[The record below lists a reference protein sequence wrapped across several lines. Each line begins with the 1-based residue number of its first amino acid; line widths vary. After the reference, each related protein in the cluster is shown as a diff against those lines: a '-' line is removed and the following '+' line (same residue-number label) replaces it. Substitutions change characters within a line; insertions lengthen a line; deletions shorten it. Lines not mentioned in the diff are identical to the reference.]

1 MGNYTFKRTKYMDNN
16 RLAILAYD
24 NHEESG
30 GMFTVVTTN
39 LEDGLTLEDN
49 MAYIDVNNSFPLGE
63 MLQDKYEEIDVNNSS
78 QLGEML
84 QDKFEVIG
92 GHRSGFVLY
101 PLVKFDKEF
110 LDSLEE
116 AQN

>member
-1 MGNYTFKRTKYMDNN
+1 MDNN

-24 NHEESG
+24 NQEESG
-30 GMFTVVTTN
+30 GLFTVVTTN

-49 MAYIDVNNSFPLGE
+49 MAYIDVNKS
-63 MLQDKYEEIDVNNSS
+63 Y

-84 QDKFEVIG
+84 LDKFEVIG
-92 GHRSGFVLY
+92 RHRSGFVLY
-101 PLVKFDKEF
+101 PLVKFDEEF

-116 AQN
+116 AEN

>member
-1 MGNYTFKRTKYMDNN
+1 MGNYTFKKSKYMDNN

-24 NHEESG
+24 NQEESG
-30 GMFTVVTTN
+30 GLFTVVTTN

-49 MAYIDVNNSFPLGE
+49 MAYIDVNNSF
-63 MLQDKYEEIDVNNSS
+63 

-92 GHRSGFVLY
+92 RHRSGFVLY
-101 PLVKFDKEF
+101 PLVKFDEEF

-116 AQN
+116 AEN

>member
-1 MGNYTFKRTKYMDNN
+1 MDNN

-24 NHEESG
+24 NQEESG
-30 GMFTVVTTN
+30 GLFTVVTTN

-49 MAYIDVNNSFPLGE
+49 MAYIDVNNSF
-63 MLQDKYEEIDVNNSS
+63 

-92 GHRSGFVLY
+92 ETGSGFVVY
-101 PLVKFDKEF
+101 PLVKFVKEF

-116 AQN
+116 A

>member
-1 MGNYTFKRTKYMDNN
+1 MDNN

-24 NHEESG
+24 NQEESG
-30 GMFTVVTTN
+30 GLFTVVTTN

-49 MAYIDVNNSFPLGE
+49 MAYIDVNNSF
-63 MLQDKYEEIDVNNSS
+63 

-84 QDKFEVIG
+84 LDKFEVIG
-92 GHRSGFVLY
+92 DYQSGFVLY
-101 PLVKFDKEF
+101 PLVKFDEEF

-116 AQN
+116 A

>member
-1 MGNYTFKRTKYMDNN
+1 MGNYTFKKTKYMDNN

-24 NHEESG
+24 NQEESG

-49 MAYIDVNNSFPLGE
+49 MAYIDVNNSF
-63 MLQDKYEEIDVNNSS
+63 

-92 GHRSGFVLY
+92 ETGSGFVVY
-101 PLVKFDKEF
+101 PLVKFDEDF